1 MSELPCRGNEQE
13 LQSGWL
19 EHPQKRKFWLEVIP
33 ESNCLSHSETK
44 DMIGIQNFCQSE
56 GYVIQKDPVLK
67 PIFILYHEWSG
78 FKSFQYKSVLPGLP
92 HTNLY
97 SSNSDKFD
105 RILNQRD
112 RFEPWPLSPWWWT
125 LLTSSFFSKSLC
137 FTIGFCIHQAVSP
150 FFMNVF

>member
-1 MSELPCRGNEQE
+1 MSELPGRGNEQE

-19 EHPQKRKFWLEVIP
+19 EHPQKRKFWLEVMP
-33 ESNCLSHSETK
+33 ESNCLSHSKTK
-44 DMIGIQNFCQSE
+44 DMTGTQNFSRSE

-67 PIFILYHEWSG
+67 PFFILYRKWPG
-78 FKSFQYKSVLPGLP
+78 FKSVQSKSVLTGLP
-92 HTNLY
+92 HTNLC

-105 RILNQRD
+105 RILNQWD

-137 FTIGFCIHQAVSP
+137 FTIGVYIHWAVSP